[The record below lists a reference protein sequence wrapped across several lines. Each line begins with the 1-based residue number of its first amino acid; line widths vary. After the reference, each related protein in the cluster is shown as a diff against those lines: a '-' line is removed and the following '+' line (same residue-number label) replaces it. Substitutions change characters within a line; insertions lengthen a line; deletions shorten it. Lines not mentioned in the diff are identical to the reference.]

1 MFAKSKFI
9 TSPAL
14 VYEHYILKSAIFVK
28 AFPNNINFKK
38 NG

>member
-9 TSPAL
+9 ISPAL
-14 VYEHYILKSAIFVK
+14 VYEHYILKSGIFVK
-28 AFPNNINFKK
+28 AMPDNINFKK